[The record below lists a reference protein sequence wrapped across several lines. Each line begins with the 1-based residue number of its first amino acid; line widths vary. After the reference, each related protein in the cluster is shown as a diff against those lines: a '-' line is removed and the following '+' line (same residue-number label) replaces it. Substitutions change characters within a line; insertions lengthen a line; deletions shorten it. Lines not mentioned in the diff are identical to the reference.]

1 VKLRARPITGES
13 GTREAVARLILERGP
28 LSAADLARTLGI
40 SPAGVRRHLDMLLRE
55 ELIAPCP
62 WPAPAPGSVLGS
74 VQHGRGPGRPARRY
88 QVTDAGRAEFP
99 HAYDDLATSA
109 LRYLH
114 DTCGDAA
121 VADFA
126 TRRAERLLSTL
137 TPDVTA
143 QVLALALTE
152 QGYVATVEPT
162 GAGVQICQHH
172 CPVAHVAAE
181 FPQLCEAETRA
192 FEKLLGTNVQRLAT
206 IAHGDRV
213 CTTHVATGPYLSSP
227 AVSSTS
233 STTSLT
239 ATPAQQGSTT

>member
-1 VKLRARPITGES
+1 VKLRARPTTGES

-28 LSAADLARTLGI
+28 ISAADLGRSLGI

-55 ELIAPCP
+55 ELISECP
-62 WPAPAPGSVLGS
+62 WPAPASIAT
-74 VQHGRGPGRPARRY
+74 QRGRGPGRPARRY

-109 LRYLH
+109 LRYLN
-114 DTCGDAA
+114 DTFGDAA

-126 TRRAERLLSTL
+126 ARRAERLLTTL
-137 TPDVTA
+137 TQSSANLGNELRAVEIDPDSPA
-143 QVLALALTE
+143 QLNAAQTLATALTE
-152 QGYVATVEPT
+152 QGYAATVEPT
-162 GAGVQICQHH
+162 STGIQICQHH
-172 CPVAHVAAE
+172 CPVAHVAEE

-213 CTTHVATGPYLSSP
+213 CTTHIVTG
-227 AVSSTS
+227 THIRQGK
-233 STTSLT
+233 TT
-239 ATPAQQGSTT
+239 